1 MIRFIFRILGFWLF
15 AGAFVALVL
24 DGARSITSGDLIIT
38 PMGITWSAVHIG
50 SLNQSQAFIQ
60 RGVHPYLWDPVMI
73 SILAAPTW
81 LVIGVISLLFIAIGK
96 KRRGVV
102 EG

>member
-24 DGARSITSGDLIIT
+24 DGARSITSGDLIVT
-38 PMGITWSAVHIG
+38 PMGSTWFELHRD
-50 SLNQSQAFIQ
+50 SLNLAQAVIQ
-60 RGVHPYLWDPVMI
+60 RNVHPYVWDPVMI

>member
-24 DGARSITSGDLIIT
+24 DGARSITSGDLIVT
-38 PMGITWSAVHIG
+38 PMGSTWFALHPD
-50 SLNQSQAFIQ
+50 SLNLAQAVIQ
-60 RGVHPYLWDPVMI
+60 RNVHPYMWDPVMI

-96 KRRGVV
+96 KRRGVI

>member
-38 PMGITWSAVHIG
+38 PMGSTWFALHSD
-50 SLNQSQAFIQ
+50 SLNLAQAVIQ
-60 RGVHPYLWDPVMI
+60 RNVHPYVWDPVMI

>member
-24 DGARSITSGDLIIT
+24 DGARSITSGDLIVT
-38 PMGITWSAVHIG
+38 AMGSTWSDLHVS
-50 SLNQSQAFIQ
+50 SLQMAQAGIQ
-60 RGVHPYLWDPVMI
+60 RNVHPYLWDPVMI
-73 SILAAPTW
+73 YILAAPTW
-81 LVIGVISLLFIAIGK
+81 LVIGIIALLFIAIGK

>member
-38 PMGITWSAVHIG
+38 PMGSTWFSLNSG
-50 SLNQSQAFIQ
+50 SLNLAQAVIQ
-60 RGVHPYLWDPVMI
+60 RNVHPYAWDPVMI
-73 SILAAPTW
+73 SILEAPTW
-81 LVIGVISLLFIAIGK
+81 LVVGVIALLFIAIGK